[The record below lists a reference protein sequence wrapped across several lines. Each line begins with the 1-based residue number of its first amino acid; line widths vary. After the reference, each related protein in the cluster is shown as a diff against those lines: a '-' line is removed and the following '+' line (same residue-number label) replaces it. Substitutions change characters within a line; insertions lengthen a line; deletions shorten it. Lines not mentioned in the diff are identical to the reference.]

1 MKSDEILQQEGQN
14 GDGPWAA
21 FHIEYLL
28 VAVIVAIAS
37 VIIVMSI
44 ALRKR
49 KINVK
54 KILSRNPGLMTED
67 IAGINFLAEKDGE
80 AFEAEIRIKF
90 PDMPR
95 TSLWRL
101 VRRLEGLE
109 IVEIKRIGLENQ
121 VQLKK

>member
-67 IAGINFLAEKDGE
+67 IAGINFLAEKDGK

-109 IVEIKRIGLENQ
+109 IVEIKRIGLEN
-121 VQLKK
+121 